1 MTKKREQEKDSSQK
15 ESLLDYFVANGRDA
29 STSTAAISALLTGAV
44 DSTSTTSLWLLYQLS
59 QHPNIQEKLYQE
71 LATAIGPDGEVSA
84 SNLPSLLKAALKES
98 QRMYPVA
105 GYVVFRVFDRDLDVL
120 GYHIPSGVNIIMHEH
135 MMSLDKRYYGE
146 DAKEFVPE
154 RWLRDELGKR
164 QELNTFVSLPFGYG
178 VRMCIGRRIAV
189 SMIYTLIS
197 KILLSYRLEYA
208 VENEVNRCLKPTMK
222 PDRPILIKFIPRR

>member
-1 MTKKREQEKDSSQK
+1 
-15 ESLLDYFVANGRDA
+15 
-29 STSTAAISALLTGAV
+29 
-44 DSTSTTSLWLLYQLS
+44 
-59 QHPNIQEKLYQE
+59 
-71 LATAIGPDGEVSA
+71 
-84 SNLPSLLKAALKES
+84 
-98 QRMYPVA
+98 
-105 GYVVFRVFDRDLDVL
+105 VVFRVFDRDLDVL
-120 GYHIPSGVNIIMHEH
+120 GYDIPSGVNIIMHEH